1 MLGLKEGLGKK
12 AGRAPEFYAIIT
24 ASTLIGMSF
33 NWLEINPIMALYY
46 TAALNGLVAPP
57 LMALV
62 VMIGN
67 KKDVMGQFVNSRAS
81 NFLGW
86 VIVLIMALVGVALLV
101 SLAKGQ

>member
-1 MLGLKEGLGKK
+1 
-12 AGRAPEFYAIIT
+12 
-24 ASTLIGMSF
+24 
-33 NWLEINPIMALYY
+33 
-46 TAALNGLVAPP
+46 
-57 LMALV
+57 MALV

-67 KKDVMGQFVNSRAS
+67 KKDVMGQFVNSRVS